1 MPALYMNKEKEELR
15 PVSHGIYPIPVPSL
29 PTKPKS
35 ICNEIS
41 LVIRSREYFN
51 QVSLF
56 LGSPLHACVS
66 YCRTAKLRKYI
77 TPVCTVQECKATIN
91 EKNSLRSEKDRASL
105 VYVCSR

>member
-41 LVIRSREYFN
+41 RD
-51 QVSLF
+51 QVKGIF
-56 LGSPLHACVS
+56 
-66 YCRTAKLRKYI
+66 
-77 TPVCTVQECKATIN
+77 
-91 EKNSLRSEKDRASL
+91 
-105 VYVCSR
+105 